1 MSRASLRE
9 VAQATLGAWAAGF
22 RNVLNRPFRSVAIPV
37 CSERSHSVARLF
49 KAMRGPDPSEHVA
62 STSGE
67 PSPVVRVRPRSLS
80 ATLLDASRTA
90 WK

>member
-9 VAQATLGAWAAGF
+9 VAQTTLGAWAAGF
-22 RNVLNRPFRSVAIPV
+22 RNVLNRPFISVAIPV
-37 CSERSHSVARLF
+37 CSECSHSVARPL

-67 PSPVVRVRPRSLS
+67 PSPVVSARLRSLV
-80 ATLLDASRTA
+80 
-90 WK
+90 